1 MKTIFITA
9 QPFTIVTLITEYVQD
24 DQAIR
29 IGGYPTLGATKPPA
43 ELTDDSFVE
52 IKGNANATVKGDTGV
67 ESIEDTNYLSG
78 YLQNAANHYAGY
90 LIRLQW
96 QDRGGLIPQILEEY
110 KRLIGVINE
119 ATEAQIPGKEETT
132 IGFHFTSSYKSH
144 GLNPEVEP
152 YFSTTE

>member
-1 MKTIFITA
+1 M
-9 QPFTIVTLITEYVQD
+9 VDITEFVQD

-29 IGGYPTLGATKPPA
+29 IGGYPELGPNKPPA
-43 ELTDDSFVE
+43 ELTDDSFE
-52 IKGNANATVKGDTGV
+52 QIKDNANDTVKGDTGV
-67 ESIEDTNYLSG
+67 ESIDDSNYLSG
-78 YLQNAANHYAGY
+78 YLINAANHYAGY

-96 QDRGGLIPQILEEY
+96 QDRGGLMPQILEEY

-132 IGFHFTSSYKSH
+132 VGFSITSEYKSH